1 MQSYT
6 FKKKTIQENK
16 FDSIEQ
22 LEKIEQTSDW
32 LWIDFEDPSK
42 KDYKLLSKILEE
54 DPNVLDCIKNLKP
67 LQECKRHQNYHMI
80 SASIVSSLE
89 NFQVHQ
95 IFIILKENQ
104 LLTVRTK
111 LSSRLFENLVQK
123 LKDKK
128 TLSKLSNPAN
138 IVTEILVETAN
149 QNLEILLNLRENIE
163 KIEEEVVLRPSNKK
177 IINEVFILKREL
189 NKFYRLLSHHERV
202 LDKLK
207 DGRISAISPN
217 KKDILI
223 LEEIKERISQEL
235 VFLQSY
241 DNSLDGILRL
251 QDLGMIHKVESR
263 LINLTWVIVILE
275 IILLLLEFGV
285 IDLLIGS

>member
-6 FKKKTIQENK
+6 FKKNTIQENK
-16 FDSIEQ
+16 FDSIEH
-22 LEKIEQTSDW
+22 LEKIDQTADW
-32 LWIDFEDPSK
+32 RWIDFEDPSK
-42 KDYKLLSKILEE
+42 KDYQLLSKILKE
-54 DPNVLDCIKNLKP
+54 DPNILACIKNLKP

-89 NFQVHQ
+89 NFQIHQ
-95 IFIILKENQ
+95 MFIILKENQ
-104 LLTVRTK
+104 LLTVRTH
-111 LSSRLFENLVQK
+111 LSSRLFKNLIQNV
-123 LKDKK
+123 KDKK
-128 TLSKLSNPAN
+128 ASHKLSNLGY
-138 IVTEILVETAN
+138 IVTEILAETAN
-149 QNLEILLNLRENIE
+149 QNLEILLNLREKIE

-202 LDKLK
+202 IDKLK
-207 DGRISAISPN
+207 DGRISAISP
-217 KKDILI
+217 KKRDMLV
-223 LEEIKERISQEL
+223 LEEVKERISQEL

-251 QDLGMIHKVESR
+251 QDLGMIHRVESR
-263 LINLTWVIVILE
+263 LINLTWVIVVLE

>member
-22 LEKIEQTSDW
+22 LEKFDQTIDW

-42 KDYKLLSKILEE
+42 KDYKLLSRILKE
-54 DPNVLDCIKNLKP
+54 DPNILDCIKNLKP
-67 LQECKRHQNYHMI
+67 LQECKRHKNYHMI
-80 SASIVSSLE
+80 SASIVSNLE
-89 NFQVHQ
+89 KFQVHQ
-95 IFIILKENQ
+95 IFIILKEKQ
-104 LLTVRTK
+104 LLTVRTH
-111 LSSRLFENLVQK
+111 LSSRLFENLIQN

-128 TLSKLSNPAN
+128 ALHKLSNPAN

-189 NKFYRLLSHHERV
+189 NKFYRLFSHHERV
-202 LDKLK
+202 IDKLK

-217 KKDILI
+217 KRDILI
-223 LEEIKERISQEL
+223 LEEVKERISQEL

-251 QDLGMIHKVESR
+251 QDLGMIHRVESR
-263 LINLTWVIVILE
+263 LINLTWVIVFLE

-285 IDLLIGS
+285 IELLIGS